1 MDNLTSHKVNGAVDP
16 IIAAGASIIYLP
28 PYSPDFN
35 PIEMMWS
42 KIKAYLRKIKAR
54 TKDFLEIAIAEALS
68 HVTTSDIL
76 AWFTENGY
84 STH

>member
-1 MDNLTSHKVNGAVDP
+1 MVDP
-16 IIAAGASIIYLP
+16 IIAAGASVIYLP

-42 KIKAYLRKIKAR
+42 KMKAYLRKVKAR
-54 TKDFLEIAIAEALS
+54 TNELLETAIAEALG

-76 AWFTENGY
+76 AWFDEDGY
-84 STH
+84 RIY